1 MADKTTI
8 EWADA
13 TWNPITGCS
22 QVSPG
27 CRECYAMML
36 AGGRL
41 KNHPSRSGL
50 TVETPTGPK
59 WNGVLKFNADW
70 LVLPFSWKKPRRIFV
85 CAHSDLFHEHV
96 PTDWIDRVL
105 DVVSACRRH
114 QFLVLTKRAERMQ
127 SYMRHR
133 VPGLPSFLPNL
144 WLGVSVET
152 QQYANERIP
161 LLLETPAAVR
171 WVSAEPL
178 LGSIDLKRLRASGW
192 DWFDTLEGRKHAG
205 PSVWSGENKLAWVVV
220 GGESGPRGRP
230 MNPDWARSL
239 RDQCESSGVPFFF
252 KQWGEWA
259 PHGDGRA
266 IHHTAFCRFAGG
278 VMVYQIGK
286 KLAGRVLDGRTHD
299 DFPERTLMMRAS

>member
-27 CRECYAMML
+27 CRECYAMTL

-59 WNGVLKFNADW
+59 WNGELKFNSEW
-70 LVLPFSWKKPRRIFV
+70 LALPFSWKKPRRIFV
-85 CAHSDLFHEHV
+85 CAHSDLFNEHV

-133 VPGLPSFLPNL
+133 VPRLPSFLPNL

-152 QQYANERIP
+152 QQYANERI
-161 LLLETPAAVR
+161 LLLAETPAAVR
-171 WVSAEPL
+171 WISAEPL
-178 LGSIDLKRLRASGW
+178 LGEIDLYRGGWSFLENLRSPQGKRY
-192 DWFDTLEGRKHAG
+192 
-205 PSVWSGENKLAWVVV
+205 PKLDWVVA

-259 PHGDGRA
+259 PHGDGRTM
-266 IHHTAFCRFAGG
+266 HHTAFCRFAGG
-278 VMVYQIGK
+278 VQVFKIGK

-299 DFPERTLMMRAS
+299 DFPERTLW